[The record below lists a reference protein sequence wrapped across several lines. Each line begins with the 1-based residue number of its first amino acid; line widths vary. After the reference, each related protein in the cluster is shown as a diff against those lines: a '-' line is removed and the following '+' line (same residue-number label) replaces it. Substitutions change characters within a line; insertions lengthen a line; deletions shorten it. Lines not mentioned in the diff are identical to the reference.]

1 MCVPRRQRAPQRRCG
16 RRRGALTRA
25 ACAALP
31 PCSEVNDKLSGELR
45 VQLCRAKNS
54 GVSKGTKPIANAGA
68 ARSRAAYLRG

>member
-1 MCVPRRQRAPQRRCG
+1 
-16 RRRGALTRA
+16 
-25 ACAALP
+25 
-31 PCSEVNDKLSGELR
+31 VNDKLSGELR